1 MINVMIIGQ
10 PRATAIFRWQARLR
24 KYVCGNGTYIGN
36 SPYVH
41 LFLKRW
47 NEWLRLIWHQCV
59 LLKENNGYLLFLN
72 CCETIWNGFEATIK
86 DILMT
91 TKTVDSAVWEKK
103 ISLEASVCL
112 LQVSKC
118 FELSCQIALGI
129 SQMYIWLK
137 VNWKKRTQKGPEN
150 DARFTLL

>member
-1 MINVMIIGQ
+1 MGIFPPILEKMKWMIEIDLTSVCFVKRKQ
-10 PRATAIFRWQARLR
+10 RIF
-24 KYVCGNGTYIGN
+24 V
-36 SPYVH
+36 V
-41 LFLKRW
+41 F
-47 NEWLRLIWHQCV
+47 E
-59 LLKENNGYLLFLN
+59 LLLE
-72 CCETIWNGFEATIK
+72 NGFEATIK

-137 VNWKKRTQKGPEN
+137 VNWKKADSKRPWKWCAFYFVITKTPQNNNSLNIKSVG
-150 DARFTLL
+150 RYFTK

>member
-1 MINVMIIGQ
+1 MGFVENYG
-10 PRATAIFRWQARLR
+10 LCR
-24 KYVCGNGTYIGN
+24 KPPLITKG
-36 SPYVH
+36 YVH

-72 CCETIWNGFEATIK
+72 CFETIWNGFEATIK

-137 VNWKKRTQKGPEN
+137 VNWKKADSKRPWKWCAFYFVITKTPQNYKS
-150 DARFTLL
+150 